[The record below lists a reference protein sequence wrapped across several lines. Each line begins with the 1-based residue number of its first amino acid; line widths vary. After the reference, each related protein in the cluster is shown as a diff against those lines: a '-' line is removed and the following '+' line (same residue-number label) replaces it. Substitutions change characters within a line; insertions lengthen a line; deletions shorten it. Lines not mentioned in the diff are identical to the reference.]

1 MSPLS
6 SLHRRRSEGICCC
19 PYWRQP
25 WPQMAA
31 PCGLAAL
38 AGTALQAAV
47 PFEGYR
53 PCGLAATGSPFV
65 GGLAI

>member
-1 MSPLS
+1 
-6 SLHRRRSEGICCC
+6 EGICCC